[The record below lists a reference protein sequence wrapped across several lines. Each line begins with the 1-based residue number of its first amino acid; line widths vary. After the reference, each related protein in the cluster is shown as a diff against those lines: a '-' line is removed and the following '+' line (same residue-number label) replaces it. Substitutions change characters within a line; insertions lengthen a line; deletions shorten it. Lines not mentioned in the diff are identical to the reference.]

1 MVEMK
6 KTNKVLIGLAVGFM
20 VLALVQAGN
29 TAQFA
34 LFRDGVRPAGMGG
47 AFVAVSDD
55 SNAMAYNPAGLAQIA
70 QNEFRFEHT
79 KLFVGL
85 DENSDI
91 SDTSINYVQPLGQR
105 SAFGFNV
112 FIDDQNQIRQ
122 SSYGVTGAIK
132 LGITKPVL
140 LGISA
145 KSLNRSLNE
154 SEFQDTVGGDP
165 VLDEDSSS
173 AVGVDLGVLVNW
185 SEGLSFGLVGQNIN
199 EPDLGFKE
207 EDKEA
212 ATFRAGV
219 AVNIFDGLAA
229 FDVEFRD
236 EEIDGDKDITIYAGY
251 ERWLMEDS
259 LGLRAGF
266 NNDEIAFGA
275 TYRLVEVGLGLDYA
289 YIWHTQDIEGVSGTH
304 MFGLN
309 YRFGRIRAYRKEAVE
324 SYQADL
330 IRLEGDNP
338 WAHLARGNAYR
349 SQGQYSDAIS
359 EYEESVRLDE
369 SFIEGYMALGQLYI
383 YLGDNDKASEQYEKV
398 LLVDPE
404 NTEVR
409 EVLQSLK

>member
-1 MVEMK
+1 MVEMMK
-6 KTNKVLIGLAVGFM
+6 INKVLFGLAVGFM
-20 VLALVQAGN
+20 VLTLVQVGS
-29 TAQFA
+29 TAQFG

-55 SNAMAYNPAGLAQIA
+55 SNALAYNPAGLAQIT

-79 KLFVGL
+79 RLFMGL
-85 DENSDI
+85 DENEDI
-91 SDTSINYVQPLGQR
+91 SDTSINYVQPMGEKA
-105 SAFGFNV
+105 AFGFNI

-122 SSYGVTGAIK
+122 ASYGFSGAIK
-132 LGITKPVL
+132 VGVTKPVL

-145 KSLNRSLNE
+145 KNLSRSLNE

-165 VLDEDSSS
+165 VLDEDSSNS
-173 AVGVDLGVLVNW
+173 FALDLGVLVNW
-185 SEGLSFGLVGQNIN
+185 TETLSFGLSGRNIN

-212 ATFRAGV
+212 ATWRVGV
-219 AVNIFDGLAA
+219 ATSIFDGLAA
-229 FDVEFRD
+229 LDIEYRD
-236 EEIDGDKDITIYAGY
+236 EEIDGDTDLTVHAGF
-251 ERWLMEDS
+251 EKWLMEDS
-259 LGLRAGF
+259 LGLRAGV
-266 NNDEIAFGA
+266 NNDEIGFGA
-275 TYRLVEVGLGLDYA
+275 TYRLVEVGLGLDYT
-289 YIWHTQDIEGVSGTH
+289 YIWHLEDIEGVSGTH

-309 YRFGRIRAYRKEAVE
+309 YRFGKIRTYRKSTVE

-338 WAHLARGNAYR
+338 WAHLARGNAYK

-369 SFIEGYMALGQLYI
+369 TFIEGYMALGHLYI
-383 YLGDNDKASEQYEKV
+383 YLGDNEKAIEQYEKV

-404 NTEVR
+404 NEKVR
-409 EVLQSLK
+409 EILQSLK